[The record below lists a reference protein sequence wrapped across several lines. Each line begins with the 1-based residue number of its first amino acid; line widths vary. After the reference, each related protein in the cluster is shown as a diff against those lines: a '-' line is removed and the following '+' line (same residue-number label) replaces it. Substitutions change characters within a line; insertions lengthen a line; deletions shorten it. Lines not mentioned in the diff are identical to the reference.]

1 MGIESNFV
9 TMIVVHNS
17 SEGSLLNNIL
27 QVYTIV
33 LGYDITHWY
42 KYCV

>member
-1 MGIESNFV
+1 MGIESNNV

-17 SEGSLLNNIL
+17 SEGRVLNNIL

-33 LGYDITHWY
+33 LG
-42 KYCV
+42 

>member
-1 MGIESNFV
+1 MDIESNTV
-9 TMIVVHNS
+9 TMIVFHNS

-33 LGYDITHWY
+33 LG
-42 KYCV
+42 